1 MDPALKDK
9 LDKFKTVIK
18 SIIIPYKHGIS
29 LDQIQKD
36 FKELEGTFLPCT
48 IFGYKNPRDF
58 LDSMSDVLI
67 KQPNLY
73 GEPVYRARFDDDTV
87 HIQEMVMQQKATTK
101 RKKKKPFGG
110 YGGHGGYNN
119 YYSGHRYN
127 IRPST
132 NYWNPPVTRRP
143 PINRPS
149 SQSVNSRPVLPAGL
163 EQNDLD
169 EWGSRPSVQ
178 RPSVQRPRPTRH
190 VQVSK
195 QPLKASQVNNT
206 QGLSSNRPPP
216 GPPNNVRATAPFLS
230 AQDVANI
237 KELLKDHGKEGIN
250 LNFLKTLYEKKYQQT
265 LDPHARGFSDLQH
278 ALSTISHICK
288 VELHPSRKFYIVK
301 LVDNPIK
308 KPETPKPSKNPPK
321 NDAKGPDDVASA
333 PPRKVVS
340 LSDNPSDIRVEVQN
354 GIDSEALENF
364 PSTAIS
370 YFKKILEK
378 YPHGITAENFLSEYE
393 NISGA
398 PLEPT
403 NWGYFSLIDIFYGLP
418 SLFFVD
424 PADAR
429 SGQENDCDA
438 IIYNSNQVP
447 PEVRQ
452 RVDAYHA
459 KTNQGPLS
467 EKQQRWSFKLKIM
480 ALLMKATE
488 GISISNFSTDFYLN
502 FKESLDPCVYDY
514 KDYSDMFEHL
524 SKELPIKLEGS
535 YSGDDITVSLQDD
548 WQTQWVDICVNNNQ
562 YDALKQMIVP
572 DNVVLPG
579 DIISE
584 VDVDQATVDEDVWHQ
599 IILTSVVNP
608 NCIFVNLV
616 GKYHSDALDTLM
628 HKLKFY
634 ADLSPSCRDYDVPI
648 FYLRENFFCTAAFDV
663 DNCWHRVKIVKVEP
677 DKKKVKV
684 AFIDF
689 GGEQYIESC
698 KLRLMKKEFS
708 YLPSQ
713 AIRLSLRGIRPKTDK
728 WPSNAKDEVLD
739 FMNRA
744 LNQKENILCR
754 LHKRR
759 SSQAKESVRF
769 EAEVCAKTSLG
780 YVFLHKQLIESGL
793 AIIDE
798 EATHPSKNDVMIPSN
813 DVHRPLRKPT
823 RVNPRKMIS
832 TLRRLQIKNK
842 SGSEEPSS
850 SVDGQNVQ

>member
-321 NDAKGPDDVASA
+321 NDAK
-333 PPRKVVS
+333 
-340 LSDNPSDIRVEVQN
+340 
-354 GIDSEALENF
+354 
-364 PSTAIS
+364 
-370 YFKKILEK
+370 
-378 YPHGITAENFLSEYE
+378 
-393 NISGA
+393 
-398 PLEPT
+398 
-403 NWGYFSLIDIFYGLP
+403 
-418 SLFFVD
+418 
-424 PADAR
+424 DAR